1 MSQLFN
7 ALWVEEVS
15 SQPFQRRIIQRSI
28 DDLPAGDVLIE
39 VNWSS
44 LNFKD
49 ALSATG
55 NKGVTRHY
63 PHTPG
68 IDAAGVIVETQH
80 PDWQVGEEVIVTGHD
95 LGMNTAGGYGRY
107 IRVPADWLV
116 RCPDNLSLQTAM
128 LYGTA
133 GLTAAISVY
142 RLRQHGILPETGE
155 ILVTGASGGVGSI
168 GVGLLAHLGYRVVA
182 ATGKIE
188 SKPLLERL
196 GAHRVIGREELIDS
210 SMRPLLKARW
220 AGVLDTVGGNILATA
235 LKSVDYAGAVTCCG
249 LVASAEFTTSVF
261 PFILR
266 GITLIGVESMEFPA
280 DERAVLWTL
289 MANEWRFPE
298 LETLMTVCDL
308 ETLNTVYIDKI
319 LHGQI
324 QGRIVVKLE

>member
-7 ALWVEEVS
+7 ALWIEEDAA
-15 SQPFQRRIIQRSI
+15 QHFQRRIIQRSI
-28 DDLPAGDVLIE
+28 DDLPAGEVLIE
-39 VNWSS
+39 VHWSS
-44 LNFKD
+44 LNYKD

-55 NKGVTRHY
+55 NKGITRHY

-80 PDWQVGEEVIVTGHD
+80 PDWQVGDPVIVTGHD
-95 LGMNTAGGYGRY
+95 LGMNTSGGYGRY
-107 IRVPADWLV
+107 VRVPASWLV
-116 RCPDNLSLQTAM
+116 RCPENLSLQTAM

-142 RLRQHGILPETGE
+142 RLRQHAILPQNGE

-182 ATGKIE
+182 ATGKAE
-188 SKPLLERL
+188 AKPLLERL
-196 GAHRVIGREELIDS
+196 GAHRIIGREALIDS
-210 SMRPLLKARW
+210 SSRPLLKARW
-220 AGVLDTVGGNILATA
+220 AGVLDTVGGDILATA
-235 LKSVDYAGAVTCCG
+235 LKSVDYAGAVACCG
-249 LVASAEFTTSVF
+249 LVAAAEFATSVF

-266 GITLIGVESMEFPA
+266 GITLIGVESVEFPA

-298 LETLMTVCDL
+298 LESLMTVTDL
-308 ETLNTVYIDKI
+308 ETLNRVYFDKI
-319 LHGQI
+319 LHGQV
-324 QGRIVVKLE
+324 QGRVVVKLA